1 MQEKAIRTGAPADV
15 QFTEFVEPQDA
26 SIQVAISS
34 DIRQVGKLRLMQKI
48 ASFLQSE
55 GYSNVTMYDDV
66 GNYQVDAESSFP
78 TADSII
84 QKQKKVHI
92 DLKIVE

>member
-1 MQEKAIRTGAPADV
+1 MQEKAIRTGAPVDV

-34 DIRQVGKLRLMQKI
+34 DVRQVGKFRLMQKI
-48 ASFLQSE
+48 ASFLRSE
-55 GYSNVTMYDDV
+55 GYSNVTLYDAVGDYPVDV
-66 GNYQVDAESSFP
+66 EDSFP
-78 TADSII
+78 TADCII
-84 QKQKKVHI
+84 EKQKKVHI